1 MSDPPAAARL
11 SGEEIQA
18 LRFAAHRQL
27 TRWANKPN
35 LSPDQHTRRNAL
47 KRAAAVLHEHA
58 FTHGCQLHTSQPP
71 FPRHCG
77 DPMKD
82 GG

>member
-27 TRWANKPN
+27 TRWANKPS

-47 KRAAAVLHEHA
+47 KRAAAVLREHA
-58 FTHGCQLHTSQPP
+58 FAHGCQLHAP
-71 FPRHCG
+71 
-77 DPMKD
+77 DPQAQR
-82 GG
+82 